1 MLCEAGERSWGMARI
16 SVAWFAVLA
25 VASMCFVGHSYAQ
38 DLSGKGGVGGSG
50 GFMLVTGD
58 KDLSRDAQPR
68 LVGNIDLRYVSR
80 PWLGFHGSFG
90 RGWNSYSGRND
101 TLAIVEPITFGVEY
115 RQNFDQW
122 PRYVPHAGVGFGV
135 YSVYVR
141 ERLKVTQDPVTLE
154 RRHTISP
161 GVNVTAG
168 LEYFMTHSVTV
179 SYDFVW
185 HKIFSENVKDFPSG
199 FGGDYSYVQLVVGV
213 NYYFSM
219 DILKGGG
226 K

>member
-1 MLCEAGERSWGMARI
+1 MARI
-16 SVAWFAVLA
+16 SVAWFAVSA
-25 VASMCFVGHSYAQ
+25 IIAMCFVGPVYAQ
-38 DLSGKGGVGGSG
+38 DLAGKGGIGGSG

-58 KDLSRDAQPR
+58 KDLSRNAQPR
-68 LVGNIDLRYVSR
+68 LLGNIDVRYVSH

-101 TLAIVEPITFGVEY
+101 TLTIVEPVTFGAEY
-115 RQNFDQW
+115 RQVLERW
-122 PRYVPHAGVGFGV
+122 PRYVPHVGAGFGV
-135 YSVYVR
+135 YSVWVR
-141 ERLKVTQDPVTLE
+141 EKLRVTEDPQTLE
-154 RRHTISP
+154 RRHTINP
-161 GVNVTAG
+161 GMNITAG
-168 LEYFMTHSVTV
+168 LEYFMTRSVTV
-179 SYDFVW
+179 SYDFMW
-185 HKIFSENVKDFPSG
+185 NKIFSKNTKDFPSG